1 MFPTVPAADVA
12 NFGCFTCFYLSQRE
26 GESER
31 CLPSAKKY
39 AVHLNFTFFFRFLD
53 KISLFSLY
61 IMVVVIV
68 CCSVVVFGALAESL
82 LNSFFRGYILCIT
95 LYLMEY
101 LQQPLKRYLNI
112 SFDYLN

>member
-1 MFPTVPAADVA
+1 MFAI
-12 NFGCFTCFYLSQRE
+12 SQKVC
-26 GESER
+26 S
-31 CLPSAKKY
+31 
-39 AVHLNFTFFFRFLD
+39 TFKFHIFFRFLD

-101 LQQPLKRYLNI
+101 LQQPLKRYLNT